1 MTSSAPTAR
10 INSCSILFQNVFYM
24 FSGQVVENGTTTP
37 SKEFWKLDLAT
48 KQWQIIQTRFIPQA
62 SCQLYVTNQNT
73 IMMAGKCQI
82 KTLNLFI
89 YNLATGVVAIPRNKL
104 RPNYGMEH
112 WWTTHCRKSRL
123 PKAQQNSWF
132 KTTYLSVTLLIST
145 NQITKTKQQS
155 NSKTATIYILWFM
168 GYFRSW

>member
-1 MTSSAPTAR
+1 
-10 INSCSILFQNVFYM
+10 M

-112 WWTTHCRKSRL
+112 W
-123 PKAQQNSWF
+123 
-132 KTTYLSVTLLIST
+132 
-145 NQITKTKQQS
+145 
-155 NSKTATIYILWFM
+155 
-168 GYFRSW
+168 